1 MNKKLNKVNKKEMIT
16 VICILVIMVCIA
28 AFFAISS
35 EALRNNQ
42 FNYEQS
48 LEETAV
54 TVGDQK
60 ISLKEASYY
69 IMVMESNYNE
79 AANIYNADNLDSF
92 WNVNINHKYIKTMAK
107 EAIIDACIRDNV
119 YYQQARKEGYEL
131 NEDSIKLVEEQALDE
146 MGKLTADQMEIT
158 DYTKEDM
165 IKVLTKI
172 QYAKEYVSDLMDEGY
187 TEEELD
193 TGGSKY
199 EEIENKYHPKSN
211 DNVWDNITIGK
222 VTINYER

>member
-42 FNYEQS
+42 FHYEQS

-79 AANIYNADNLDSF
+79 AANIYNADNLDSLLSLAQTSQTLRL
-92 WNVNINHKYIKTMAK
+92 WRKKRLLMHVSEIMS
-107 EAIIDACIRDNV
+107 IISRPE
-119 YYQQARKEGYEL
+119 K
-131 NEDSIKLVEEQALDE
+131 K
-146 MGKLTADQMEIT
+146 
-158 DYTKEDM
+158 DM
-165 IKVLTKI
+165 
-172 QYAKEYVSDLMDEGY
+172 S
-187 TEEELD
+187 
-193 TGGSKY
+193 
-199 EEIENKYHPKSN
+199 
-211 DNVWDNITIGK
+211 
-222 VTINYER
+222 